1 MFINHFGIEMEFT
14 GITREQAAE
23 VAAKFLGGTA
33 THAGGYYGTYH
44 VTAPDGRIW
53 KFMSDASID
62 CQRKKRTPYRSRRHK
77 LQCRAGQPHSPVP
90 GRHRHRTGSGTA
102 FTQGRRFHQ

>member
-44 VTAPDGRIW
+44 V
-53 KFMSDASID
+53 S
-62 CQRKKRTPYRSRRHK
+62 
-77 LQCRAGQPHSPVP
+77 
-90 GRHRHRTGSGTA
+90 RTGRTDLEIHV
-102 FTQGRRFHQ
+102 GRQY